1 MEAVQKAVS
10 DAVHAVRNSP
20 LLRRRFGGRENTTE
34 EVRVEEPSRAIS
46 PVKDRTPFIQGFS
59 YRVEYLG
66 KAIVEAG
73 QEQDH
78 GCTDRAVA
86 LLWTESKSLPHPLN
100 CVFHS
105 LWCVTSVK
113 TDCASYAL
121 RYLGFKKVW
130 SEYNHSLKV

>member
-20 LLRRRFGGRENTTE
+20 LLRRRFGGRDNTAE
-34 EVRVEEPSRAIS
+34 EVRVEESSRAIS
-46 PVKDRTPFIQGFS
+46 PLKDRTPFVQGFS

-66 KAIVEAG
+66 KAVVETG

-86 LLWTESKSLPHPLN
+86 LLWTESKSATPTKLCL
-100 CVFHS
+100 S
-105 LWCVTSVK
+105 
-113 TDCASYAL
+113 
-121 RYLGFKKVW
+121 
-130 SEYNHSLKV
+130 